1 MVIRPKQIGVTILL
15 VFVASHLA
23 TGQSVNVPLEHWSY
37 QFLERMEA
45 KGLFESFNT
54 RVLPMSRMELAKILA
69 QIEQRAQQ
77 PGAGL
82 SQTDRDRLEQL
93 KGEFHEELASLEI
106 SYDPKF
112 AERHLI
118 SWVDKDYTVH
128 ADFDLGVRLDIKR
141 GDQYP
146 KTERTSHTTLGGIVR
161 GQLKNSLG
169 FHVFVRNTIHR
180 GLESVERNFDPSRG
194 RPINYAGKNVY
205 TDEAIA
211 YLVWKLPWFQLQVGR
226 DHAKWG
232 PGYHGSLMLS
242 AQNPLFDIV
251 KLTAQYR
258 GFNFTSLHAHLNS
271 SLGKKYLAAH
281 RLEIKIAPWLSM
293 AGSETVVYGNRGI
306 EFQYLNPLMPYH
318 VAEHHL
324 GDRDNNTIGFDLTL
338 FPVRNL
344 KSYFELFIDDYTL
357 SRSVFLY
364 YGNKFAFLAGG
375 VWTDPLGLSNTD
387 LRIEYARVEPFVYTH
402 ERPINIYQNYD
413 QCMGHWL
420 GPNADDWFFEANFSP
435 NRDLRISGSL
445 EFVRKGEGQLTKPW
459 DIPDGTRK
467 RFLAGVVEK
476 RQIFGLRVVDQ
487 IFRDVF
493 LSLNAYWL
501 NTQNLERIKGQRAF
515 DRQVNFTLL
524 LNY

>member
-1 MVIRPKQIGVTILL
+1 MIRPKQIGVIIFLL
-15 VFVASHLA
+15 LIAGHLA
-23 TGQSVNVPLEHWSY
+23 MGQSVNVPLEHWCY

-45 KGLFESFNT
+45 KGLFEST
-54 RVLPMSRMELAKILA
+54 SIRALPLSRMELAKILA
-69 QIEQRAQQ
+69 QIEGRAQHSRYS
-77 PGAGL
+77 L
-82 SQTDRDRLEQL
+82 TTTERDQLEQL
-93 KGEFHEELASLEI
+93 KGEFHEELTAL
-106 SYDPKF
+106 DVKF
-112 AERHLI
+112 NPGLKERHLV
-118 SWVDKDYTVH
+118 SWSEHDYTIH
-128 ADFDLGVRLDIKR
+128 ADFDFGFRLDVNR

-146 KTERTSHTTLGGIVR
+146 KAERTSHTTLGGVLR

-194 RPINYAGKNVY
+194 TPINYAGKNAY

-211 YLVWKLPWFQLQVGR
+211 YLVWKLPWFQLQIGR
-226 DHAKWG
+226 DRAKWG

-242 AQNPLFDIV
+242 AQNPLFDII

-258 GFNFTSLHAHLNS
+258 RFNFTSLHAHLNS

-281 RLEIKIAPWLSM
+281 RLEIQVTPWLLL
-293 AGSETVVYGNRGI
+293 AGSEAVVYGNRGI

-324 GDRDNNTIGFDLTL
+324 GDRDNNTIGFDVTM
-338 FPVRNL
+338 FPVRTL
-344 KSYFELFIDDYTL
+344 KTYFELFIDDYTL

-375 VWTDPLGLSNTD
+375 LWLDPLGLTNSD

-402 ERPINIYQNYD
+402 ERPINIYQNYN

-420 GPNADDWFFEANFSP
+420 GPNADDWFFETNYSP
-435 NRDLRISGSL
+435 NRDLRFSGSIDL
-445 EFVRKGEGQLTKPW
+445 IRKGAGQLTRPW

-467 RFLAGVVEK
+467 RFLSGVVEK
-476 RQIFGLRVVDQ
+476 RQIFGLKVTDQ
-487 IFRDVF
+487 IFRDAF
-493 LSLNAYWL
+493 LSLNAYWI
-501 NTQNLERIKGQRAF
+501 NSQNLQQIKGKNAL
-515 DRQVNFTLL
+515 DRQINFTLL
-524 LNY
+524 INY